1 MREGRGADMNDWIGT
16 SSPRIRVIPGGN
28 GGRFPYSHTVFI
40 DDDVKAVIDTGAGEA
55 PLGELLSGVSVDRVV
70 NTHFHFDHIFCNY
83 LFEKSEILL
92 NGREAACFRDR
103 RTIGHFLGIAEVY
116 GDAAVEDWLGR
127 ISDPRTGPSPYSPQN
142 DHRWWLSSARIDG
155 TYDWGDVLDFGR
167 TRARVVGAPGH
178 SQGFCCLFF
187 EEEGIA
193 YVSDIDLTAFGPWY
207 GGTDGDIDGFARSC
221 REMAALGARHYI
233 TGHEKGMV
241 DGAAFRDGMERFLER
256 IDERDRRVLEALRE
270 PRTLGEL
277 ADLGLVYPRRFH
289 EDAWVRMW
297 NYLMTKKH
305 VLRLAG
311 RGEAAGEAPP
321 GLPLRKNNGNEPEM
335 LLHPLMDASSGIRF
349 RRR

>member
-1 MREGRGADMNDWIGT
+1 MTDWIET
-16 SSPRIRVIPGGN
+16 PSPRIRVIPGGN

-55 PLGELLSGVSVDRVV
+55 PLRELLRGVSVDRVV

-83 LFEKSEILL
+83 LFEGSEILL
-92 NGREAACFRDR
+92 NRREADCFRDR
-103 RTIGHFLGIAEVY
+103 RAIARFLGIAEVY
-116 GDAAVEDWLGR
+116 GEASVENWLGR

-155 TYDWGDVLDFGR
+155 TYDWGGVLDFGK
-167 TRARVVGAPGH
+167 TRARVIGAPGH
-178 SQGFCCLFF
+178 SEGFCCLFF

-207 GGTDGDIDGFARSC
+207 GGTDGDIEGFARSC

-241 DGAAFRDGMERFLER
+241 DGKAFREGVGRFLSK
-256 IDERDRRVLEALRE
+256 IDEREKRILEALRD
-270 PRTLGEL
+270 PLTLEEL

-311 RGEAAGEAPP
+311 RGEVGREEAPDSSP
-321 GLPLRKNNGNEPEM
+321 GKNDGNGPEM
-335 LLHPLMDASSGIRF
+335 LLHPLMDASSEIRF
-349 RRR
+349 CRR